1 MILAMVLAVAA
12 GFVLF
17 PAAVNQAIASVA
29 RPAGLPARPSIG
41 YQAAIADLANVRRR
55 LVDTKMLDEACRKA
69 VDTLTL
75 GLVAGSDQQ

>member
-1 MILAMVLAVAA
+1 MILAIVLAIAA

-17 PAAVNQAIASVA
+17 PAAVNRSVEVMM
-29 RPAGLPARPSIG
+29 RPASALAKPAIG

-55 LVDTKMLDEACRKA
+55 LVETKMLDDACRKA

-75 GLVAGSDQQ
+75 GLVAGSDQA